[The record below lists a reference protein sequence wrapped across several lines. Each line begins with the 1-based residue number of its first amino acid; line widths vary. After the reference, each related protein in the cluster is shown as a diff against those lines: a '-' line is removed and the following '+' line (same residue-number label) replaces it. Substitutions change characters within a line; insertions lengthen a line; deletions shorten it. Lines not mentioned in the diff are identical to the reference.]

1 LAAEFRTLIQRNKR
15 NTWILLS
22 LFTFF
27 IVVLGGLIGYAW
39 ASAYGLPTRAEV
51 YASTLFAMAV
61 AFLIAVLSGAAS
73 YYGGA
78 SAILAMSRA
87 RPIRKEEDPPLYNVV
102 EEMAIAA
109 GIPMP
114 RIYVIDDTAPNAFA
128 TGRDPQHGVIAITTG
143 LRRKLNRDELQ
154 GVIAHE
160 MSHIGNYDILFGV
173 LMATLVGV
181 VVLLCDMFLRSLAW
195 GRWGSG
201 SRSRRSSRDGP
212 GGSGLIVL
220 IVILAAI
227 VLSIIA
233 PILAKLIE
241 MAFSRQ
247 REYLADASA
256 VQLTRNP
263 DGLASAL
270 AKVAA
275 DPEVLE
281 VANRATAP
289 LYFVH
294 PIKHFEERAS
304 SIMDSHPPIKDRIQ
318 RILSLKGAQ
327 K

>member
-15 NTWILLS
+15 NSWILLS

-39 ASAYGLPTRAEV
+39 ASAYGWPTRAEV
-51 YASTLFAMAV
+51 YASPLFAMAV

-263 DGLASAL
+263 DGLDSAL
-270 AKVAA
+270 DKVAA

>member
-15 NTWILLS
+15 NSWILLS

>member
-1 LAAEFRTLIQRNKR
+1 LAVEFRTLIQRNKR
-15 NTWILLS
+15 NSWILLS

-39 ASAYGLPTRAEV
+39 ASAYGWPTRAEV